1 MTNFFFLAYIENL
14 KWLYFQ
20 IVPMTDEKVF
30 NEMNCFKVDGSK
42 EGPIDVQS
50 ILPSL
55 EGFELKGN
63 DRVNGQDCQ
72 KWQKKE
78 QIEHKMNKYTMWLKV
93 VNGVATPVR
102 YEMKGFNTLLGSHY
116 DHYYLMYKVRFL
128 KCQFWLQLPIILNI
142 FHFQNFNPT
151 KPNPKVFSDYK
162 ASSCHGWPG
171 PGIDH
176 TYTMNPMRE
185 FINNHHDH
193 IHEAFD
199 DFVDKHDKS
208 YATHEEKNN
217 RKDLFIQNMRF
228 ITSKNRKHL
237 TYTLAPNHMAD
248 FSEKEMGRY
257 DLSYWSVFSF
267 VVEFLIRHLTK

>member
-1 MTNFFFLAYIENL
+1 M
-14 KWLYFQ
+14 KKMYFQ

-128 KCQFWLQLPIILNI
+128 KCQF
-142 FHFQNFNPT
+142 
-151 KPNPKVFSDYK
+151 
-162 ASSCHGWPG
+162 
-171 PGIDH
+171 
-176 TYTMNPMRE
+176 
-185 FINNHHDH
+185 
-193 IHEAFD
+193 
-199 DFVDKHDKS
+199 
-208 YATHEEKNN
+208 
-217 RKDLFIQNMRF
+217 
-228 ITSKNRKHL
+228 
-237 TYTLAPNHMAD
+237 
-248 FSEKEMGRY
+248 
-257 DLSYWSVFSF
+257 
-267 VVEFLIRHLTK
+267 